1 MEGKIPS
8 QNLIRQINPE
18 APKVDPGLYRALTVD
33 ALGVLAALGV
43 GYVYQGF
50 LGGSFGIA
58 ILLGAVGLYGTFTAL
73 QAFLNKGVSH
83 RLLVLLLEVVALLA
97 LFYKTDIRL
106 LGAGAVVLFALLAW
120 GDVNG
125 RRTLDNGLRI
135 HFFKVA
141 FPVLKKFVTA
151 MAIVLVLLYVPQ
163 WDQNRLFISENSFQV
178 FYDWASGLV
187 NKIYPTVNVTS
198 SFGNLVES
206 VARLQLQDDATFK
219 ALPPASQGAALKQV
233 ADELTKALGEWMGI
247 TISATDLTSG
257 VMYKFI
263 TGKIAGLRT
272 DLGNWFL
279 FAWGVILFFV
289 VRGFGLPFYLV
300 ISVFVFI
307 VYQILLAS
315 GFIHITG
322 ESRTHEAISY

>member
-1 MEGKIPS
+1 MNVRE
-8 QNLIRQINPE
+8 
-18 APKVDPGLYRALTVD
+18 
-33 ALGVLAALGV
+33 LG
-43 GYVYQGF
+43 
-50 LGGSFGIA
+50 
-58 ILLGAVGLYGTFTAL
+58 
-73 QAFLNKGVSH
+73 
-83 RLLVLLLEVVALLA
+83 
-97 LFYKTDIRL
+97 
-106 LGAGAVVLFALLAW
+106 
-120 GDVNG
+120 
-125 RRTLDNGLRI
+125 
-135 HFFKVA
+135 
-141 FPVLKKFVTA
+141 PC
-151 MAIVLVLLYVPQ
+151 
-163 WDQNRLFISENSFQV
+163 
-178 FYDWASGLV
+178 
-187 NKIYPTVNVTS
+187 
-198 SFGNLVES
+198 
-206 VARLQLQDDATFK
+206 
-219 ALPPASQGAALKQV
+219 SQGAALKQV